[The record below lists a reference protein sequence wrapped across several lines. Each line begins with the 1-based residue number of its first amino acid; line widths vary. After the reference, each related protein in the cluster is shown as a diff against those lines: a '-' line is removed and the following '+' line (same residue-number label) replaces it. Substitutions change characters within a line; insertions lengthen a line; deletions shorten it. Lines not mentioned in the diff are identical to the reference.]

1 MITQENKRKE
11 LEHILS
17 RDNFVRI
24 VEAIKMLRNESPFGG
39 AIGLLVSY
47 YDESNNN
54 SIKKLI
60 KEFLNDLKDKAFCI
74 EVVAEMKKDIKPE
87 TLRMVVSS
95 CWQSGLNY
103 AGYSSDFASLFI
115 TGDYMTA
122 IECFTVIE
130 SSVPTM
136 TRAKKDE
143 IIKMIRERPVS
154 WTKEK
159 EALALELISVLK

>member
-60 KEFLNDLKDKAFCI
+60 KEFLNDLKDKA
-74 EVVAEMKKDIKPE
+74 
-87 TLRMVVSS
+87 LRMVVSS